1 MPSATIFMPENRLEG
16 ILLNPLAPTAEVLVV
31 AAETRVGTLRES
43 IRAYVRETSERIF
56 LLAEKPEEEVFAEC
70 RALGLHA
77 QSICEVA
84 SLAGWTTIG
93 EAARGIIEMVE
104 ALINSG
110 AWHTEALQLHVDA
123 LALLNKDPTPSDA
136 VAEQIL
142 RQLKEMR
149 ERVGAL

>member
-1 MPSATIFMPENRLEG
+1 MGRKS
-16 ILLNPLAPTAEVLVV
+16 
-31 AAETRVGTLRES
+31 
-43 IRAYVRETSERIF
+43 
-56 LLAEKPEEEVFAEC
+56 VFAEC

-77 QSICEVA
+77 QSICKVA

-110 AWHTEALQLHVDA
+110 AWRTEALQLHVDA

-142 RQLKEMR
+142 LLRQLKEMR
-149 ERVGAL
+149 ERVCAFCVFRSYAERLAPEGASR